1 MESLT
6 TGIAICQ
13 NDKMRRLR
21 TIGDLEVEGRTVLVR
36 ADLNVP
42 MADGRVSDGTRI
54 ERLMPTLKE
63 LLARGA
69 KVAVLS
75 HFGRPKAGFEAEL
88 SLRQVA
94 GALAQAL
101 ELPSL
106 NFAEDCIGPAAESA
120 IDDLQPGEAA
130 LLENLRFHAGETAND
145 PGFAQA
151 LANLGDLYVNDAFSC
166 AHRAH
171 ASVEGIAH
179 LLPAAAGRGMEAEI
193 DALSRVLSDPEKPV
207 MALIG
212 GAKISTKLKLLSHL
226 CENVQVIA
234 IGGAMANTFLAA
246 KGIAVG
252 TSLHEPDM
260 LETAAAVL
268 SRCTNAGCDVILPV
282 DVIVANALA
291 NGAAH
296 DVVAAGAVPRDKMIL
311 DIGPDSVASLA
322 RRIADCRTLV
332 WNGPVGAFET
342 PPFDRGTTALAKAVA
357 KLTADGTLI
366 SVAGGGDTVAALVKA
381 GVERDLTYVS
391 TAGGAFL
398 EWLEGRALP
407 GIEVLYSDSES

>member
-1 MESLT
+1 
-6 TGIAICQ
+6 
-13 NDKMRRLR
+13 MRRLR
-21 TIGDLEVEGRTVLVR
+21 TIDDLEVEGRTVLVR

-42 MADGRVSDGTRI
+42 MADGRVSDATRI

-69 KVAVLS
+69 KVVVLS
-75 HFGRPKAGFEAEL
+75 HFGRPKAGFEAAL

-101 ELPSL
+101 GLPSL

-120 IDDLQPGEAA
+120 INDLQPGEAA
-130 LLENLRFHAGETAND
+130 LLENLRFHAGETEND
-145 PGFAQA
+145 PGFAKA
-151 LANLGDLYVNDAFSC
+151 LAHLGDLYVNDAFSC

-171 ASVEGIAH
+171 ASVEAIAH
-179 LLPAAAGRGMEAEI
+179 LLPPAAGRGMEAEL

-212 GAKISTKLKLLSHL
+212 GAKVSTKLELIDHL
-226 CENVQVIA
+226 CNQVQVIA

-246 KGIAVG
+246 KGLGVG

-260 LETAAAVL
+260 LETARAIL
-268 SRCTNAGCDVILPV
+268 KRCAKAGCGAILPK
-282 DVIVANALA
+282 DVVVASALV
-291 NGAAH
+291 NGAEY
-296 DVVAAGAVPRDKMIL
+296 DVVAADAVPRGKMIL
-311 DIGPDSVASLA
+311 DIGPASVADLA
-322 RRIADCRTLV
+322 GRIADCRTLV

-357 KLTADGTLI
+357 KFTADGTLI

-381 GVERDLTYVS
+381 GVQRDLTYVS

-407 GIEVLYSDSES
+407 GVEVLYGNGES

>member
-1 MESLT
+1 
-6 TGIAICQ
+6 
-13 NDKMRRLR
+13 MRRLP
-21 TIGDLEVEGRTVLVR
+21 TIDELEVKGRTVLVR

-69 KVAVLS
+69 KVVVLS
-75 HFGRPKAGFEAEL
+75 HFGRPKAGFEADL

-94 GALAQAL
+94 RPLALAL
-101 ELPSL
+101 GLPSL
-106 NFAEDCIGPAAESA
+106 NFAEDCIGRAAESA
-120 IDDLQPGEAA
+120 IGDLHPGEVA
-130 LLENLRFHAGETAND
+130 LLENLRFHAGETEND
-145 PGFAQA
+145 PGFAEA
-151 LANLGDLYVNDAFSC
+151 LADLGDLYVNDAFSC

-171 ASVEGIAH
+171 ASVEAIAH
-179 LLPAAAGRGMEAEI
+179 LLPSAAGRGMEAELG
-193 DALSRVLSDPEKPV
+193 ALSRVLSDPEKPV

-212 GAKISTKLKLLSHL
+212 GAKVSTKLKLLSHL

-246 KGIAVG
+246 KGFEVG

-260 LETAAAVL
+260 LETAGEVL
-268 SRCTNAGCDVILPV
+268 SRCANAGCGVILPT
-282 DVIVANALA
+282 DVVVARTLA
-291 NGAAH
+291 NGSEY
-296 DVVAAGAVPRDKMIL
+296 DVVAANAVPRGKMIL
-311 DIGPDSVASLA
+311 DIGPDSVAALA
-322 RRIADCRTLV
+322 SRIADCRTLV

-357 KLTADGTLI
+357 KITAAGTLI
-366 SVAGGGDTVAALVKA
+366 SVAGGGDTVAALAKA

-407 GIEVLYSDSES
+407 GVEVLYSNRES

>member
-1 MESLT
+1 MD
-6 TGIAICQ
+6 G
-13 NDKMRRLR
+13 
-21 TIGDLEVEGRTVLVR
+21 LEAEGRTVLVR

-42 MADGRVSDGTRI
+42 MTDGRVSDGTRF

-63 LLARGA
+63 LLAGGA

-75 HFGRPKAGFEAEL
+75 HFGRPKAGFEADL
-88 SLRQVA
+88 SLRQIA
-94 GALAQAL
+94 EPLALAL
-101 ELPSL
+101 GLPSL
-106 NFAEDCIGPAAESA
+106 NFAEDCIGRAAESA
-120 IDDLQPGEAA
+120 IGDLQPGDVA
-130 LLENLRFHAGETAND
+130 LLENLRFHAGETKND
-145 PGFAQA
+145 RAFARA
-151 LANLGDLYVNDAFSC
+151 LAQLGDLYVNDAFSC

-179 LLPAAAGRGMEAEI
+179 LLPAAAGRGMEAEL

-212 GAKISTKLKLLSHL
+212 GAKVSTKLKLLSHL

-246 KGIAVG
+246 KGFEVG
-252 TSLHEPDM
+252 ASLHEPDM
-260 LETAAAVL
+260 LETAGAVL
-268 SRCTNAGCDVILPV
+268 SRCANAGCDVILPT
-282 DVIVANALA
+282 DVVVARTLT
-291 NGAAH
+291 NGSEY
-296 DVVAAGAVPRDKMIL
+296 DVVAADAVPRGKMIL
-311 DIGPDSVASLA
+311 DIGPDSVAALA
-322 RRIADCRTLV
+322 SRIADCRTLV

-357 KLTADGTLI
+357 KITAAGTLI

-381 GVERDLTYVS
+381 GVERELTYVS

-407 GIEVLYSDSES
+407 GVEVLYGNGES